1 MEEAQEYLKAE
12 GKEKKKRLNP
22 KERNVLEEEIDN
34 QEEYLADMIHDE

>member
-1 MEEAQEYLKAE
+1 MEEAQEYQKAE
-12 GKEKKKRLNP
+12 GKEKKRLNP